1 MAAMAATGGG
11 AGLTPEVLGG
21 NTPLRQATR
30 TIPVM
35 LGSGYSSQQL
45 YLRQM
50 LANQN
55 RHICASIFP
64 NFEDLNRF
72 G

>member
-1 MAAMAATGGG
+1 
-11 AGLTPEVLGG
+11 
-21 NTPLRQATR
+21 
-30 TIPVM
+30 M

-55 RHICASIFP
+55 RHICGPIFP
-64 NFEDLNRF
+64 NFEDLNLF